1 MKRRSRPTAIEQLPQ
16 VQQAMATQHGPTGR
30 CIDCGE
36 RRQCDRVRI
45 NKYAVKPCVRYFP
58 DLDRM
63 EQINAQKA
71 RAQEK

>member
-1 MKRRSRPTAIEQLPQ
+1 MSDEKKVAGQL
-16 VQQAMATQHGPTGR
+16 GR

-36 RRQCDRVRI
+36 RRKCDRVRI
-45 NKYAVKPCVRYFP
+45 NKYVVKPCVRYFP